1 MMTEVGQAGKRL
13 RGKMKVK
20 GRIVDCGFFFLDNL
34 EMVWEL
40 LFLTIDGHN
49 LCYSWQD
56 ITY

>member
-20 GRIVDCGFFFLDNL
+20 GGIVDCGFFLGRFGNG
-34 EMVWEL
+34 VG
-40 LFLTIDGHN
+40 IAV
-49 LCYSWQD
+49 CYSWQD

>member
-20 GRIVDCGFFFLDNL
+20 GGIVDCGFLDNL

-40 LFLTIDGHN
+40 LFLTTDGHN